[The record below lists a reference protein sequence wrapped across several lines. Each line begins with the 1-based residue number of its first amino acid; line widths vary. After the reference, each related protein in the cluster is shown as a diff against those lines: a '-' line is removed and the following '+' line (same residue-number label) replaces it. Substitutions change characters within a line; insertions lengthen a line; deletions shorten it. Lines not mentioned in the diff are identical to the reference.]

1 MSRQNNTN
9 SPNTNQGIDALLES
23 IINLYTT
30 EQTRR
35 PTTQTRSAAYPL
47 SFNIQRPRPATT
59 AQIPTLPPT
68 TPRNTNEHYSTY
80 LSIVHA
86 LRDIS
91 TQYNNNMRDYNT
103 NIRQILHIIGG
114 IREDIHTRT
123 PIHETQPTMPRPE
136 HSRFYDGLHRNS
148 TPSPISQPP
157 FTSRLPQHTPAT
169 NQSSN
174 IFDLLFQSI
183 PLTSNME
190 NVVVRP
196 TQQQI
201 RSATRPII
209 YNPDNARIAN
219 SSCPITLEPFEEQQM
234 LTQIMYCGHV
244 FSQEGI
250 TRWFEGNVR
259 CPICR
264 YDIRNYNARCR
275 QCRRPLQEYGTSC
288 SYCEE
293 ARANSDES
301 RDMETD
307 DIAPESED
315 ENTDQVEDVSSN
327 PYEIIMNYEIR
338 APGFTFNRLDMS
350 FNTYN

>member
-1 MSRQNNTN
+1 MSRQHNTQQ
-9 SPNTNQGIDALLES
+9 SLDELLES
-23 IINLYTT
+23 IINLYAT
-30 EQTRR
+30 EQTSRQPVENR
-35 PTTQTRSAAYPL
+35 STTYPL
-47 SFNIQRPRPATT
+47 SFNMHRPRPDATT
-59 AQIPTLPPT
+59 QPAHIPVPPT

-80 LSIVHA
+80 LSTIHA

-91 TQYNNNMRDYNT
+91 TQYNNNIRDYSA
-103 NIRQILHIIGG
+103 NIRQVLHTIGG
-114 IREDIHTRT
+114 IREDIHTRA
-123 PIHETQPTMPRPE
+123 PRGETQPTMPRPE
-136 HSRFYDGLHRNS
+136 YSRFYDGLHRNNT
-148 TPSPISQPP
+148 TPPISQPP
-157 FTSRLPQHTPAT
+157 FTSRLPQNTPAT

-174 IFDLLFQSI
+174 IFDILFQSI

-196 TQQQI
+196 TQPQI

-219 SSCPITLEPFEEQQM
+219 STCPITLEPFEEQQM

-275 QCRRPLQEYGTSC
+275 QCRRPLQEYGTRC

-293 ARANSDES
+293 ADANSDEN

-315 ENTDQVEDVSSN
+315 ENTDQADDVSSN

-338 APGFTFNRLDMS
+338 APGFTFNSSDMS
-350 FNTYN
+350 FNTHN

>member
-9 SPNTNQGIDALLES
+9 SPNTTQGIDALLES

-59 AQIPTLPPT
+59 TQIPTPPPT
-68 TPRNTNEHYSTY
+68 TPRNTSEHYSTY

-91 TQYNNNMRDYNT
+91 SQYNNNMRDYNT

-114 IREDIHTRT
+114 IREDLHART

-136 HSRFYDGLHRNS
+136 YSRFYDGLHRNGTT
-148 TPSPISQPP
+148 TPLSQPQ

-250 TRWFEGNVR
+250 NRWFEGNVR

-338 APGFTFNRLDMS
+338 APGFTFNRSDMS

>member
-9 SPNTNQGIDALLES
+9 SADTTQGIDALLES

-59 AQIPTLPPT
+59 TQIPTPPPT

-123 PIHETQPTMPRPE
+123 PFHETQPTMPRPE

-157 FTSRLPQHTPAT
+157 FTSRLPQHTPTT

-190 NVVVRP
+190 NVIVRP

-338 APGFTFNRLDMS
+338 TPGFTFNRSDMS